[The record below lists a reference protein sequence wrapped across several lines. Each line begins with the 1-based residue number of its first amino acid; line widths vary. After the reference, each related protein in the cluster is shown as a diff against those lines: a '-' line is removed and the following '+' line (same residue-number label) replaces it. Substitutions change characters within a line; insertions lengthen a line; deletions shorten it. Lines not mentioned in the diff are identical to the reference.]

1 MAHVSVI
8 ILSALLPQHSYLSQ
22 AAGLPTL
29 IILSALL
36 PQHSYLSQAAG
47 LSTLTS
53 SFPTFAAVSPGM
65 PSPRPHSKLLFQEA
79 SMITSI
85 RVACLASELWI
96 RSCCSVLF
104 FDSNHL
110 VFFMCPF

>member
-1 MAHVSVI
+1 MAHLTVI
-8 ILSALLPQHSYLSQ
+8 TLSTLLPQRSYLSQ
-22 AAGLPTL
+22 AA
-29 IILSALL
+29 S
-36 PQHSYLSQAAG
+36 

-65 PSPRPHSKLLFQEA
+65 PSPRPHAKLLFQEA

-96 RSCCSVLF
+96 KPCCSVLF

-110 VFFMCPF
+110 VFFIRPF